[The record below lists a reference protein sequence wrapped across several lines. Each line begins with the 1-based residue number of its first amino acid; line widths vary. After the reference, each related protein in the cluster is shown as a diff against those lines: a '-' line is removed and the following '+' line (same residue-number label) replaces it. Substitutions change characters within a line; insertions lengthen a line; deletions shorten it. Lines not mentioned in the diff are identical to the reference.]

1 MPAPVVFI
9 MRISLSIFYEFNY
22 IKKSRIFQLI
32 RYVFVIIIIT
42 AKETV
47 GITKR
52 TKQTNTKQTLAVS
65 YSSVLNQ

>member
-65 YSSVLNQ
+65 YSSVLNR

>member
-1 MPAPVVFI
+1 MPALVVFI

-22 IKKSRIFQLI
+22 IKKSRFFQLI

-65 YSSVLNQ
+65 YSSVLNR

>member
-1 MPAPVVFI
+1 MPALVVFI

-65 YSSVLNQ
+65 YSSVLNR

>member
-1 MPAPVVFI
+1 MPALVVFI

-32 RYVFVIIIIT
+32 RYIFVIIIIT

-65 YSSVLNQ
+65 YSSVLNR

>member
-1 MPAPVVFI
+1 MPALVVFI

-65 YSSVLNQ
+65 YSSALNR

>member
-1 MPAPVVFI
+1 MPALVVFI

-22 IKKSRIFQLI
+22 IKKSRFFQLI

>member
-1 MPAPVVFI
+1 MSALVVFI

-65 YSSVLNQ
+65 YSSVLNR

>member
-1 MPAPVVFI
+1 MPALVVFI

-32 RYVFVIIIIT
+32 RYIFVIIIIT

-65 YSSVLNQ
+65 YSSMLNR